1 MFQELYSLGSHSS
14 RSLWASGLHQI
25 DRQWGLNREPLG
37 RQDVLRKD
45 ERVHAVLKVVPNRD
59 VQSGALWEEDV

>member
-14 RSLWASGLHQI
+14 RLLWASGLHQI
-25 DRQWGLNREPLG
+25 DRQWELHRELLG

-45 ERVHAVLKVVPNRD
+45 ERVHADLKAVPNRG